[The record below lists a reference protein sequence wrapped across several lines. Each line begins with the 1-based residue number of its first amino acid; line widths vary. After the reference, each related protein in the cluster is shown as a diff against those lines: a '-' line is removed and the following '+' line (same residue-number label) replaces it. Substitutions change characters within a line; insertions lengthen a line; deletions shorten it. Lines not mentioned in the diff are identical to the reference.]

1 MGQKGRATTGPRRAP
16 GAVSPGEG
24 WVMGVEVGL
33 IPSPLTLEVPQP
45 HSTRLDHLLFLF
57 GLAEGPFLFVWA
69 AVGRG
74 DGWVSALQ
82 GLAASELAEVH
93 LEKPLQKASLMC

>member
-1 MGQKGRATTGPRRAP
+1 M
-16 GAVSPGEG
+16 SPGEG